1 MLKEDIKGL
10 PWQEVLAA
18 CIQKKSCEDFE
29 RYRESLPFVKRLF
42 TRPPRDL
49 FPGVDAKTLAGLY
62 TEIFNEGLHHSN
74 SMRLDESKGIEFYM
88 NWQNHAEN
96 NTYLPLLIC
105 TYFDG
110 SCYFQ
115 ERKAFNL
122 DGSVKECGIGYPLSE
137 CGVTGLDNANIPE
150 PGDKIESLFRSSI
163 DEVSKVLS
171 GILKD
176 VRIFAEESEHPFVVV
191 RPCEC
196 SRRNRQ
202 SKVIAKSI
210 YNSLRAEE
218 GKIMSRNKGRVI

>member
-18 CIQKKSCEDFE
+18 CIQKKSCEDFKQ
-29 RYRESLPFVKRLF
+29 YRESLPFVKRLF
-42 TRPPRDL
+42 TRPPKDL
-49 FPGVDAKTLAGLY
+49 FPGIDAKTLAGLY
-62 TEIFNEGLHHSN
+62 TEIFNEGLHHRN
-74 SMRLDESKGIEFYM
+74 SMRLEESKGIEFYM
-88 NWQNHAEN
+88 NWQNHAES

-122 DGSVKECGIGYPLSE
+122 DGTTKEWGIGYPLSE
-137 CGVTGLDNANIPE
+137 CGVTGLDKANIPE

-176 VRIFAEESEHPFVVV
+176 VRIFAEEFEHPVVDV

-196 SRRNRQ
+196 SRRNRH

-218 GKIMSRNKGRVI
+218 TKIMSRNKGRVI